1 MRAGNL
7 SQASGPYV
15 GFPAQQMAVCSWCS
29 LFPCVMSRV
38 NESLGVFNM
47 TFQCLPLSRW
57 KVKYA
62 SHLLWLGVRLARP
75 SRSFPH
81 RQNPYSGVIQDINDQ
96 FPSCGA
102 PCPPCNYEVGPVPCE
117 THGTC
122 TPCSCLHL
130 VLLAS
135 FVGHSAVQD
144 QARALHT
151 TTARFDVAPAKRTDR
166 GLSAPLFDRVASRFP
181 HLSAESTGAP
191 VGPNSSGKSSKVF
204 QRLRSF
210 LTCPPSTTALAW

>member
-1 MRAGNL
+1 
-7 SQASGPYV
+7 
-15 GFPAQQMAVCSWCS
+15 MAVCSWCS

-81 RQNPYSGVIQDINDQ
+81 HQNPYSGVIQDINDQ

-135 FVGHSAVQD
+135 LGILRYKIGPVPSTHQRRASSWLQRSA
-144 QARALHT
+144 RIG
-151 TTARFDVAPAKRTDR
+151 
-166 GLSAPLFDRVASRFP
+166 GLSPPLFDSVASRFP
-181 HLSAESTGAP
+181 HLSAESTGPALGRLEWAEFQGVP
-191 VGPNSSGKSSKVF
+191 SIAVLSHVSPFYNSVGLVGLADSTLGTYMYY
-204 QRLRSF
+204 LRITQS
-210 LTCPPSTTALAW
+210 L